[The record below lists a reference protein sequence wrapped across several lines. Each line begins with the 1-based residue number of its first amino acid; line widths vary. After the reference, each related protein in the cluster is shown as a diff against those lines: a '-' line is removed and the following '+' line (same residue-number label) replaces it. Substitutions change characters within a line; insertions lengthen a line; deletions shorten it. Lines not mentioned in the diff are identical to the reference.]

1 MNALAALL
9 LFAGICLVSLVAVE
23 LRPGAAPSEPAPAPS
38 AVSAPIAAPAVPA
51 VLQTNS
57 TTQVDTLLARPLFS
71 QTRRPPNVA
80 SPVGAA
86 PSAAIPLPRMT
97 AILIDGPRRS
107 AIFAAPG
114 ASGGKPSVVAE
125 GGRIGSFTVQT
136 IEPQQV
142 IVMGPDGKRTV
153 RTSFDPT
160 LQPPPAM
167 GLAIPQFPGIAVPG
181 GPPLNIPPTM
191 PAAGYGLPQPAGA
204 PR

>member
-9 LFAGICLVSLVAVE
+9 LFAGVCLASLVLVE
-23 LRPGAAPSEPAPAPS
+23 LRPAAGPSEPAPAPS
-38 AVSAPIAAPAVPA
+38 PVSATPDAPAAPA
-51 VLQTNS
+51 VLQTNP
-57 TTQVDTLLARPLFS
+57 TPLVETLLARPLFS

-86 PSAAIPLPRMT
+86 PSAAVPLPRMT
-97 AILIDGPRRS
+97 AIMIDGPRRS

-114 ASGGKPSVVAE
+114 SSGGKPSIVTE
-125 GGRIGSFTVQT
+125 GSNIGPFTVQT

-153 RTSFDPT
+153 RTSFDPA
-160 LQPPPAM
+160 LQPPPAL
-167 GLAIPQFPGIAVPG
+167 GLAAPQFPGIAIPG
-181 GPPLNIPPTM
+181 SPPLNIPPTA

-204 PR
+204 AR